1 MRSLI
6 HLFLFPI
13 LVCAVSALAK
23 DPAPSSQGIK
33 GSRAPYVIAKEPATL
48 RPTAGK
54 PQRPAPARDD
64 SDSSNLDVQEAIRT
78 ALRNNPELR
87 VFEASV
93 TASKGGLTTARTYA
107 NPEFSIAPGMRQTRD
122 AGTTTSVFHLDLE
135 YSQLF
140 KFPGKR
146 ALEIAIAQRNV
157 ALQELALEG
166 FRFQLAAKV
175 RKAFYEMLAAQKVIA
190 LRREQVESSKTF
202 VASAQKRA
210 ESGYASDF
218 ETIKSQADLI
228 AATRAVHDAEGEVV
242 AARVSVNTLM
252 GRNPA
257 APLQI
262 SGALESV
269 APSGGTGEYLA
280 LAMARNP
287 SLRTQTAQA
296 ELAGL
301 ALRSTRFGRR
311 PDFAVGPKVEYTENE
326 QTYGFGATI
335 ALPFWDQK
343 RGEIETATSE
353 QRKALAEIEKTRSEI
368 AGEVTRAAAGLRN
381 AKESAALY
389 TPEFLAKLK
398 GFVAQ
403 AEQGYAQSATTLII
417 YLDAKR
423 TYFDTLSSY
432 YEALGKVAAGRAE
445 LESAIGVP
453 LETKP

>member
-1 MRSLI
+1 M
-6 HLFLFPI
+6 LFKHRLLLSYIF
-13 LVCAVSALAK
+13 LSATALATEP
-23 DPAPSSQGIK
+23 PAARRAAPPSK
-33 GSRAPYVIAKEPATL
+33 V
-48 RPTAGK
+48 
-54 PQRPAPARDD
+54 DWD
-64 SDSSNLDVQEAIRT
+64 SNLDVQEAIRA

-93 TASKGGLTTARTYA
+93 ATSKGGVTTAKTLA
-107 NPEFSIAPGMRQTRD
+107 NPELTVVPGMKQTRE
-122 AGTTTSVFHLDLE
+122 GGVTTSEFHAEIE

-157 ALQELALEG
+157 ALQELALDG
-166 FRFQLAAKV
+166 FRFQLTAKV
-175 RKAFYEMLAAQKVIA
+175 RKACYEMLAAQKVIA
-190 LRREQVESSKTF
+190 LRREQVESAKTF

-228 AATRAVHDAEGEVV
+228 AASRAAQQADGEVV

-257 APLQI
+257 APLQL
-262 SGALESV
+262 SGTLESV
-269 APSGGTGEYLA
+269 AAGGGSGEYLGLA
-280 LAMARNP
+280 LARNP

-296 ELAGL
+296 ELARL
-301 ALRSTRFGRR
+301 TVRSTRFGKR

-326 QTYGFGATI
+326 QIYGLGVTM

-343 RGEIETATSE
+343 RGEIETATGE
-353 QRKALAEIEKTRSEI
+353 QKKALAAIEKTRAEI
-368 AGEVTRAAAGLRN
+368 VGEVTKADAGLRN
-381 AKESAALY
+381 ARESAALY

-398 GFVAQ
+398 AFVAQ

-423 TYFDTLSSY
+423 TYFDTLSAY
-432 YEALGKVAAGRAE
+432 YEALRKVAASRAE
-445 LESAIGVP
+445 LESAVGVP